1 MYNYNKDAKQAS
13 SFVVNKNK
21 EVYSFLDFDNKK
33 DFEDA
38 SKGFI
43 ATIDDNFI
51 RDEKGNVVYDTKIHS
66 FLDEVS
72 EMDAPNTV
80 NPSLWRQ
87 GRLTNLNGLFKVVDG
102 IYQIR
107 SFDLANMTAIRGN
120 TGWILI
126 DVLTCGE
133 TAKAGMDLL
142 RKHVED
148 LPIKAVIYTHSHLD
162 HFGGIKGIVTQEEV
176 DNGNVE
182 IIAPYNF
189 TFETG
194 SENVIAGNA
203 MARRADYQGGFSVE
217 RSPQGGVG
225 IGLGAGCASG
235 KVTLIKPTLELDNEL
250 HTKLTIDGVD
260 FEFTECNETEAVS
273 EFIIFVPKYETLCT
287 SEVACHNLHN
297 LLTPR
302 GAQIRSS
309 LKWAKSIDN
318 MIRLYGDRT
327 EYIVATHH
335 WPTFGNKDCID
346 FLEKQRD
353 IYLYLHNETV
363 RLINNG
369 VTIRELPHEFKLSP
383 ELEKTWHT
391 RGYYGH
397 INHNVKAIYQFYLG
411 WYDANP
417 STNLEIH
424 PSEAGEKLIEMMD
437 GVENI
442 LAKCSKYMENGD
454 FYWVCEVLNKV
465 VFARPDNE
473 NVKCMLADALE
484 QIGYMEESGIRRNMY
499 LQGAFELR
507 NGIKQKGGINLSDD
521 LMVGLTPEQILDFI
535 GVRYNALTAS
545 NKKLKIKFNFT
556 DLNETRILELTNNR
570 VLNNFI
576 SDEDALLT
584 ISGNKL
590 AIVALLT
597 SPNASELLEK
607 GIIQTEGDLSQ
618 IQLLASSCD
627 KFAPNFAI
635 VTP

>member
-1 MYNYNKDAKQAS
+1 MYTYNSETKQAS
-13 SFVVNKNK
+13 SFVSNKNK
-21 EVYSFLDFDNKK
+21 EIYNLLDFNNKK

-38 SKGFI
+38 TKGFI
-43 ATIDDNFI
+43 ATLDDSLI
-51 RDEKGNVVYDTKIHS
+51 KDENGNIVYDTKIHS
-66 FLDEVS
+66 FLDEID
-72 EMDAPNTV
+72 EMDSPSSV

-87 GRLTNLNGLFKVVDG
+87 GRLTNLNGLFKVREGV
-102 IYQIR
+102 YQIR
-107 SFDLANMTAIRGN
+107 SFDLANITAIRGN

-176 DNGNVE
+176 DNGEVQ

-217 RSPQGGVG
+217 RSSTGGVG

-235 KVTLIKPTLELDNEL
+235 KVTLIKPSLELNNEL
-250 HTKLTIDGVD
+250 HTKLTIDGID

-273 EFIIFVPKYETLCT
+273 EFVIFVPKYDTLCT
-287 SEVACHNLHN
+287 SEVACHTLHN

-318 MIRLYGDRT
+318 MIRLYGSRT

-335 WPTFGNKDCID
+335 WPTFTNEDCID

-369 VTIRELPHEFKLSP
+369 VTIKELPYEFKLSP
-383 ELEKTWHT
+383 ELEKSWHT

-417 STNLEIH
+417 STYLEVH
-424 PSEAGEKLIEMMD
+424 PSEAGEKLIDMMD

-442 LAKCSKYMENGD
+442 LNKCEKYIANGD
-454 FYWVCEVLNKV
+454 YHWVAEILNKV
-465 VFARPDNE
+465 VFARPEDE
-473 NVKCMLADALE
+473 KVKFMLADTLE

-499 LQGAFELR
+499 LQGAYELR
-507 NGIKQKGGINLSDD
+507 NGISQKGGLGLSDD

-535 GVRYNALTAS
+535 GVRYNALNAS
-545 NKKLKIKFNFT
+545 NNKIKIKFNFT

-576 SDEDALLT
+576 SNEDALLT
-584 ISGNKL
+584 LSGNKL
-590 AIVALLT
+590 EIVGLFT
-597 SPNASELLEK
+597 SANPSEILAK
-607 GIIQTEGDLSQ
+607 GTIKTEGNLSQ
-618 IQLLASSCD
+618 LQLLASSCD
-627 KFAPNFAI
+627 KFAPNFPV